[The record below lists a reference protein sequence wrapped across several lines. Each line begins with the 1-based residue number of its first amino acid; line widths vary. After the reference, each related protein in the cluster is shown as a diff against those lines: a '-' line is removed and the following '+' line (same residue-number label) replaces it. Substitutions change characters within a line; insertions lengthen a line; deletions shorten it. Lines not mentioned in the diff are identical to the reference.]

1 MRNYEVTFIVD
12 PTLPG
17 DEVAATAQKYVNM
30 IFEAKYAISS
40 IDELGLKQL
49 AYQINKKHAGYYY
62 TVEFA
67 GEDGKVV
74 DSLELALRRDE
85 KILRF
90 LTIAL
95 DRHAVKYNSDKREGK
110 VGKRKREA
118 DAKAKAAKEELEVE
132 ADVD

>member
-17 DEVAATAQKYVNM
+17 DEIAATAQKYVNM
-30 IFEAKYAISS
+30 IFEAKYTINS

-49 AYQINKKHAGYYY
+49 AYAINKRQAGYYY

-67 GEDGKVV
+67 GEDGKVI
-74 DSLELALRRDE
+74 DGLELMLRRDE

-95 DRHAVKYNSDKREGK
+95 DRHAVQYNADKREGK

-118 DAKAKAAKEELEVE
+118 DAKAKEAKEALAASE
-132 ADVD
+132 

>member
-17 DEVAATAQKYVNM
+17 DEVAATAQKYVNF
-30 IFEAKYAISS
+30 IFEAKHTINS

-49 AYQINKKHAGYYY
+49 AYAINKRHSGYYY

-67 GEDGKVV
+67 GEDGKVI
-74 DSLELALRRDE
+74 DGLELMLRRDE

-95 DRHAVKYNSDKREGK
+95 DRHAVQYNSDKREGK

-118 DAKAKAAKEELEVE
+118 DAKAKEAKEALALSE
-132 ADVD
+132 